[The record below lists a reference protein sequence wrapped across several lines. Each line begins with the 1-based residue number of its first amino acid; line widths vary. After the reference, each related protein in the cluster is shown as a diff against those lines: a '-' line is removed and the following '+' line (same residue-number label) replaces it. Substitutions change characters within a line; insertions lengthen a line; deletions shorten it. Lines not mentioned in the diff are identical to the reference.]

1 MAPVDSAP
9 RRTRPL
15 VSIRWLVVTAVVV
28 STGLAIVAIGWSGER
43 QISKALTA
51 EVEERIS
58 LVAFDL
64 ASAGS
69 QALLGEYPEL
79 TLYPVI
85 RTITDRDPELQTVV
99 VVDHRN
105 RIRGHIDAR
114 RVGTPLEPSLAQI
127 LSASGGKR
135 SVVHD
140 RDGFI
145 VAVAP
150 VLSSTET
157 LGNVLVG
164 LRSDYVESQVR
175 SARMRQVLLVA
186 LVLVLCVTAVAGLA
200 SFLLR
205 PISRIREGLER
216 IAGGDLV
223 TPLELRHPTELGTLA
238 HTIDEMRESLLE
250 AREESVTRERLA
262 RELELARELQGS
274 LIPVDP
280 VFRGEFQIVG
290 AHRPAYEVGGDYYDV
305 FHLANGGVGVAV
317 ADVSGKGLRGCL
329 VTTMVSSLVRS
340 VKDQFDSP
348 ARLLSWLDA
357 ALSQSLPPQMFVT
370 MSYGM
375 LDADQNCFV
384 FSSAGHSPTL
394 VRRADGTIETIAA
407 RGVPLGISKRRA
419 SPPRFEDRVVEL
431 GPGDKVVLYT
441 DGVTEAMHHA
451 RTEQFGTER
460 FEEVLRSEGE
470 RPARDWIERQ
480 FTMLDAWS
488 GEHRRFDDE
497 TLVVLER
504 NLPVSEEETTSL
516 GPRLVTLAQLRG
528 THLSLAC
535 NLKELSAIS
544 NWARGLPGLEEV
556 ADPPALLATAVYE
569 VCANITEHGVGGG
582 SHLPLDLHGVPGT
595 NGHQASGAS
604 RPSTDER
611 TETID
616 VWWVPE
622 LDPAEWLLLPPEIS
636 SPFFLIRDRGRSFSP
651 LVKRRTDFASR
662 ATRRRGRGYGLDLVN
677 RAMHHIVYL
686 NDTAEGNVTVMMPAR
701 KHALDRAAA

>member
-1 MAPVDSAP
+1 MEKASSAP
-9 RRTRPL
+9 RRYRPL
-15 VSIRWLVVTAVVV
+15 VSIRWLVVTAVIV

-43 QISKALTA
+43 QISRALTA
-51 EVEERIS
+51 EVEERIA

-64 ASAGS
+64 ASSGS

-105 RIRGHIDAR
+105 RIRGHPDAR
-114 RVGTPLEPSLAQI
+114 RVGTPLEPSLSQI
-127 LSASGGKR
+127 LTESGGKR
-135 SVVHD
+135 TVVHD

-150 VLSSTET
+150 VGSGEET
-157 LGNVLVG
+157 LGWVLVG

-186 LVLVLCVTAVAGLA
+186 VVLVLCVTAVAGLA

-205 PISRIREGLER
+205 PISRIRQGLER

-305 FHLANGGVGVAV
+305 FHLAGGGVGIAV

-340 VKDQFDSP
+340 VKDQFQSP
-348 ARLLSWLDA
+348 ADLLSWLDA

-370 MSYGM
+370 MCYGM
-375 LDADQNCFV
+375 LDAEQNRFV

-394 VRRADGTIETIAA
+394 VRRGDGTIETVAA
-407 RGVPLGISKRRA
+407 RGVPLGISKRR
-419 SPPRFEDRVVEL
+419 STPPRYEDHVVEL
-431 GPGDKVVLYT
+431 ERGDKVVLYT
-441 DGVTEAMHHA
+441 DGITEAMHHA
-451 RTEQFGTER
+451 RTEQFGAER
-460 FEEVLRSEGE
+460 FEEVLRIEGE

-488 GEHRRFDDE
+488 GDHRRFDDE

-504 NLPVSEEETTSL
+504 NAPASELEPISC
-516 GPRLVTLAQLRG
+516 GPRLVALAQLRG
-528 THLSLAC
+528 MHLSLPC
-535 NLKELSAIS
+535 DLKELSAIS
-544 NWARGLPGLEEV
+544 AWVKGMPALDEI
-556 ADPPALLATAVYE
+556 ADPPALMATAVYE
-569 VCANITEHGVGGG
+569 VCANITEHG
-582 SHLPLDLHGVPGT
+582 T
-595 NGHQASGAS
+595 AASTA
-604 RPSTDER
+604 
-611 TETID
+611 TID
-616 VWWVPE
+616 LWWVPE
-622 LDPAEWLLLPPEIS
+622 LEPAEWLLLPPELA

-651 LVKRRTDFASR
+651 LIKRRTDFASR
-662 ATRRRGRGYGLDLVN
+662 ATRRRGRGFGLDLVN